1 MTEPGPTEP
10 APVAPTG
17 RPPAPPNDG
26 VHVVVGATGAVGRA
40 VVARL
45 VARGRR
51 VLAVARDGDALGR
64 LAGDARAVGVGLGGL
79 GGLGGVVEV
88 CVADLASDD
97 AVATLAAAVHAPVAL
112 ALFAAG
118 LPVTGS
124 VETIEPSALAHAA
137 GLKAAGATR
146 LLHGVRDHLV
156 PGSRFVAVA
165 GSLGFEPGPRDAA
178 PGTANAAL
186 VNLMR
191 QVARL
196 YGPRGVV
203 VHTLAPGPLDTP
215 RLRAF
220 AEIRA
225 AESGRQPDDVFAEYA
240 ARTDLGYLPTP
251 DEIAWLVETLLA
263 PEAAVLHGGV
273 LSPDAGARHS
283 AF

>member
-1 MTEPGPTEP
+1 
-10 APVAPTG
+10 
-17 RPPAPPNDG
+17 
-26 VHVVVGATGAVGRA
+26 VHVVVGANGAVGRA
-40 VVARL
+40 VLDRL
-45 VARGRR
+45 VAGGRR
-51 VLAVARDGDALGR
+51 VLAVARDRTALDTLAEQAGR
-64 LAGDARAVGVGLGGL
+64 GGL
-79 GGLGGVVEV
+79 VQG
-88 CVADLASDD
+88 CAADLGTDD
-97 AVATLAAAVHAPVAL
+97 AVTALRQAIDEIDAPVAL

-124 VETIEPSALAHAA
+124 VERIEPSALAHAA

-146 LLHGVRDHLV
+146 LLQAVQPRLV
-156 PGSRFVAVA
+156 PGSRFVAIA

-191 QVARL
+191 QVALL

-203 VHTLAPGPLDTP
+203 VHTIAPGPLDTP
-215 RLRAF
+215 RLQAF
-220 AEIRA
+220 ARVRG
-225 AESGRQPDDVFAEYA
+225 AESGRDPDDVLAEYR

-251 DEIAWLVETLLA
+251 DDVAWLVETLLA
-263 PEAAVLHGGV
+263 PQAAILHGSV